1 MALADMELGPC
12 QVLFGDEDSEAD
24 LGRTQGGVVIT
35 WETDV
40 ADILSD
46 QYGTRPEDQA
56 VVGMGATIKVP
67 LAENTKT
74 NWALALNQS
83 VSAGGNLV
91 EGASIIGTK
100 MYTQA
105 NSLLLKKYVAGSPS
119 SSRAD
124 WVRFPKAAAT
134 GNFTSTF
141 DAAGQRI
148 IEITFIAFPDR
159 TTNDLY
165 YIGDESE
172 S

>member
-1 MALADMELGPC
+1 MAIADMELGPC
-12 QVLFGDEDSEAD
+12 QVLFGDEDSEVD
-24 LGRTQGGVVIT
+24 LGRTEGGVVIT
-35 WETDV
+35 WITDLT
-40 ADILSD
+40 DLMSD
-46 QYGTRPEDQA
+46 QYGSQPEDQ
-56 VVGMGATIKVP
+56 VVTGMGATIVVP
-67 LAENTKT
+67 LAENTKF

-100 MYTQA
+100 LYDQA

-119 SSRAD
+119 TDEAD
-124 WVRFPKAAAT
+124 WIRFPKAAPS
-134 GNFTSTF
+134 GNFETTL
-141 DAAGQRI
+141 GKTNQRI
-148 IEITFIAFPDR
+148 IEITFTAFPDR